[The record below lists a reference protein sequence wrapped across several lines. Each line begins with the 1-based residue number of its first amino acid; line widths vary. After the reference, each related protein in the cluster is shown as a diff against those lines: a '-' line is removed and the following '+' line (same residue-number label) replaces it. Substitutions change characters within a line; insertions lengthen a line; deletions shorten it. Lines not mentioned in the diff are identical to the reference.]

1 MTRSWLARGLVVAFC
16 VGLPAM
22 AGTVRAE
29 KMPPAKRRTPAAL
42 IRPDG
47 YTSHEVCGSCHLD
60 IHRAWSESAHAR
72 SVTNPA
78 FQAGVAES
86 AAKHG
91 EDARRLCLS
100 CHAPTTFVTHSTDLQ
115 DPLVQQGITC
125 DFCHTVKSVDL
136 SRADNPFEIVVGPV
150 KYGPFEYAPS
160 PAHQTA
166 FSILHRN
173 KPTLCAGCHEYK
185 TVGGFPALTTY
196 TEWKQSPYPAL
207 GVSCQ
212 DCHMA
217 LVQGST
223 ARKDVKIREEGSY
236 RFINLHRLVGGGS
249 PGQLRRGVDL
259 KVLTAEARGD
269 SGVVEVE
276 IVNSAAGHK
285 VPTGLPSKQLVL
297 TVRALAGGRETFSQ
311 SRVYE
316 RKVMDDKGRL
326 IRSDGDLFLAA
337 SRQASDNRIA
347 PKEKRRETF
356 RFPLPSGTMQAEITL
371 AYRYAPPGAREPR
384 VLILAREVRD
394 LRRR

>member
-1 MTRSWLARGLVVAFC
+1 MVWAAQ
-16 VGLPAM
+16 
-22 AGTVRAE
+22 
-29 KMPPAKRRTPAAL
+29 KKPPAKPRAPVAR
-42 IRPDG
+42 IRSDG
-47 YTSHEVCGSCHLD
+47 FTGHEGCGSCHQD
-60 IHRAWSESAHAR
+60 IHKAWSESAHAR
-72 SVTNPA
+72 AVSDPAFRAGVEESVT
-78 FQAGVAES
+78 
-86 AAKHG
+86 KHG
-91 EDARRLCLS
+91 EDSKRLCLT
-100 CHAPTTFVTHSTDLQ
+100 CHAPTTFVTHATNLQ
-115 DPLVQQGITC
+115 DPLVREGITC
-125 DFCHTVKSVDL
+125 DFCHSVKSVDL
-136 SRADNPFEIVVGPV
+136 SRTDNPFEIVVGPV

-166 FSILHRN
+166 LSVLHRN

-196 TEWKQSPYPAL
+196 SEWTQGPYPAL

-249 PGQLRRGVDL
+249 LGQLRRGVDL
-259 KVLTAEARGD
+259 EVLTAEARGD
-269 SGVVEVE
+269 SGIVEVE

-297 TVRALAGGRETFSQ
+297 TVKALAGGKETFSE
-311 SRVYE
+311 SRVYQ
-316 RKVMDDKGRL
+316 RKVVDEKGQP
-326 IRSDGDLFLAA
+326 IRSDGDLFMAA
-337 SRQASDNRIA
+337 SREEADNRIA

-356 RFPLPSGTMQAEITL
+356 RFPISAGTMQAEITL
-371 AYRYAPPGAREPR
+371 TYRYSPPGPEAPR
-384 VLILAREVRD
+384 VLVLARELKE